1 MNFARSATCLSSILS
16 EEIFRN
22 SSLSPQEEML
32 TPKTYRLDP
41 QLGFGGVGSYGLE
54 TVGFTDTFSIPSQ
67 IVGVINTTEYWVGYL
82 GLGIEPTNFTDAN
95 QPTFL
100 TSLVENRS
108 LIPSHSYG
116 YTAGAYYSK
125 CLCRRSNIMSSIRIG
140 LKSVPASLTLGG
152 FDSNRFEPHN
162 VSFDL
167 DPGQN
172 PVVALNEI
180 SVTASPLPS
189 SNVSLEWPS
198 KSIELLGPADGG
210 LYTIDASTPYLWLPE
225 KVCLQFEE
233 AFGLTYDD
241 QLELYIFN
249 SNSTQPEDLVGWNM
263 TFNFILADLP
273 GSSRTV
279 SLDLPY
285 TAFDLQLTYPFPG
298 LNATQS
304 SGPTSYF
311 PLRRAANTTQ
321 YTIGRVFLQ
330 ETYLTVDYERNNFS
344 ISQAVFDANAV
355 NNKRLVDISRPN
367 NSTFGGPKVSSA
379 TQLSKAAVAGV
390 AVGATVLVV
399 ILASIAAVCLRRLKY
414 SNRKDRQNQPRKY
427 ERKGPNVW
435 YRIWRHVFAIPEKS
449 CPEIDGCNKQ
459 PNEASAE
466 SEIKELA
473 GTTPV
478 ELPGSRVEISPYEQ
492 TRRKLTL
499 KIVNARDYDPSK
511 RVELHDQCSPRSR
524 PNERLNVER
533 HAVSPLYSPYSP
545 SHVGTQNT
553 EATGISSRS
562 RGITPNSSEIS
573 SPIVI
578 SPLTPGFAPTGR
590 ISYAN
595 NNERHH
601 GGFDGDALSDHIH
614 EGVESSSD
622 EELTA
627 QHQGDGSQSH
637 KFSWEEHG

>member
-1 MNFARSATCLSSILS
+1 M
-16 EEIFRN
+16 
-22 SSLSPQEEML
+22 
-32 TPKTYRLDP
+32 
-41 QLGFGGVGSYGLE
+41 VGS
-54 TVGFTDTFSIPSQ
+54 
-67 IVGVINTTEYWVGYL
+67 
-82 GLGIEPTNFTDAN
+82 
-95 QPTFL
+95 
-100 TSLVENRS
+100 NRV
-108 LIPSHSYG
+108 
-116 YTAGAYYSK
+116 
-125 CLCRRSNIMSSIRIG
+125 G

-152 FDSNRFEPHN
+152 FDSNRFEAHN

-180 SVTASPLPS
+180 SVTASPLAS

-198 KSIELLGPADGG
+198 NSIELLGSADGG
-210 LYTIDASTPYLWLPE
+210 LYTIDTSTPYLWLPE
-225 KVCLQFEE
+225 NVCLQFEK

-241 QLELYIFN
+241 QLDLYTFG
-249 SNSTQPEDLVGWNM
+249 SNVTQHENLVGWNM

-273 GSSRTV
+273 GSSRVV

-285 TAFDLQLTYPFPG
+285 AAFDLQLTYPFPG

-304 SGPTSYF
+304 SGPTNYF

-321 YTIGRVFLQ
+321 YTIGRAFLQ

-355 NNKRLVDISRPN
+355 NDKRLVDISRPN

-379 TQLSKAAVAGV
+379 TELSKAAVAGV
-390 AVGATVLVV
+390 AVGATVFVA
-399 ILASIAAVCLRRLKY
+399 ILASIAAICLRRLKH
-414 SNRKDRQNQPRKY
+414 SNRRQNQPRKL
-427 ERKGPNVW
+427 EGKGPNLW
-435 YRIWRHVFAIPEKS
+435 SKIWRHVFAIPDKNS
-449 CPEIDGCNKQ
+449 CPEIDGSSQQ

-511 RVELHDQCSPRSR
+511 RVELHDQCSPHSR
-524 PNERLNVER
+524 PTNERLNNANKGG
-533 HAVSPLYSPYSP
+533 HAYSP
-545 SHVGTQNT
+545 SHVGTQIT
-553 EATGISSRS
+553 ETSGISSRSRS
-562 RGITPNSSEIS
+562 RGITPNSSQLS
-573 SPIVI
+573 SPTII
-578 SPLTPGFAPTGR
+578 SPLTPGFTPRDTGR
-590 ISYAN
+590 ISYTN
-595 NNERHH
+595 NHERHH
-601 GGFDGDALSDHIH
+601 HRGAFDGDAVFDPHIH
-614 EGVESSSD
+614 EGVESNNSD
-622 EELTA
+622 EEHNNNVNA
-627 QHQGDGSQSH
+627 QQYHGDGSQSH